1 MQCEENGTIRVEIK
15 LDFPPVFLLQAAEL
29 YAGAEWISSVD
40 EAGFLKKALEN
51 STAVAA
57 AYDCNNRL
65 VGMGRAISDG
75 VSDAYIQ
82 DVVVAP
88 DFRKQGIGGKI
99 VKQLVAELQSRGIDW
114 IGLVGVPGTE
124 KFYASLGFEAQEG
137 HTLWLFK

>member
-1 MQCEENGTIRVEIK
+1 MVRVEIAI
-15 LDFPPVFLLQAAEL
+15 DFPPVFLLQAADL
-29 YAGAEWISSVD
+29 YAVAEWISSVD

-51 STAVAA
+51 STAVAV
-57 AYDCNNRL
+57 AYDGDNRL

-99 VKQLVAELQSRGIDW
+99 VRQLVAELQSRGIDW

-124 KFYASLGFEAQEG
+124 KFYASLGFEAQKG